1 MLLNLLSDLLQL
13 LFEFISLLLGAFDMQ
28 FELLLNFDVIAHF
41 SLILYKL
48 RFIHFWNTVFLCLTE
63 IALALF
69 VFCDSAEDVGLGF
82 VLFHFH
88 VHEDLD

>member
-28 FELLLNFDVIAHF
+28 FELLLNFDVIAYF

-48 RFIHFWNTVFLCLTE
+48 RFILFRNSVFLRLTE

-69 VFCDSAEDVGLGF
+69 VFCDSADDVALGF
-82 VLFHFH
+82 VLFDFH